1 MKRGIKMKI
10 IAHRCGPGKYPE
22 QTIAAASFSLELG
35 ADYVEM
41 DIRFTSDGVPIICHD
56 PNALRIFGVD
66 SDINRLTLTEFL
78 SLRHASDKRYPS
90 HTLSD
95 VISCKIEPVLLH
107 CKITGRLIDDLLLH
121 LRQFN
126 YEDKVILGVYQPDDV
141 STIKSFNPGIKTLA
155 FMQSP
160 ADSEAYIRNGVDF
173 IRFWEQWLT
182 TYDIESIINSGHK
195 VWIMANTPGLGG
207 VGHTTEE
214 NILKWAGMG
223 VDGVLIDDVEWA
235 LKVFPKI

>member
-1 MKRGIKMKI
+1 
-10 IAHRCGPGKYPE
+10 
-22 QTIAAASFSLELG
+22 
-35 ADYVEM
+35 
-41 DIRFTSDGVPIICHD
+41 
-56 PNALRIFGVD
+56 
-66 SDINRLTLTEFL
+66 
-78 SLRHASDKRYPS
+78 
-90 HTLSD
+90 
-95 VISCKIEPVLLH
+95 
-107 CKITGRLIDDLLLH
+107 
-121 LRQFN
+121 
-126 YEDKVILGVYQPDDV
+126 
-141 STIKSFNPGIKTLA
+141 LA

-214 NILKWAGMG
+214 NILKWTGMG